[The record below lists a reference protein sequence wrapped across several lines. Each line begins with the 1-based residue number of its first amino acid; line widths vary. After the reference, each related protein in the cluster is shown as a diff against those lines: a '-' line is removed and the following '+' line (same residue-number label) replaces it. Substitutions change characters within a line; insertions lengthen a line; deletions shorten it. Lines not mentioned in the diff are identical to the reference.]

1 MTTLPA
7 TNLGLSGGLQTQE
20 QPSLTWYVNTDT
32 GRIQGTTDGLTAV
45 KQAIEIILNVDR
57 FDWQI
62 YSPYFGMQWSGLL
75 GQNPGYVASEI
86 QRRIKDAFSTDSRIL
101 GIENFT
107 YSISG
112 DTMTADFTVSTVYG
126 QINQNVEVTLS

>member
-1 MTTLPA
+1 MATLPD
-7 TNLGLSGGLQTQE
+7 TNFGLSGGLQTQE

-32 GRIQGTTDGLTAV
+32 GRIQGTTDGLAAV